1 MVEQSADEILSGAGE
16 EGVDVAFL
24 VVGDP
29 FGATTHSDLL
39 LRARERGIKTRTVH
53 NASIMNA
60 IGAAGLQLYN
70 YGQTV
75 SMVFFTES
83 WRPTSFYDR
92 VKENRVV
99 GLHTLVLLDIKV
111 KEESW
116 EDIALGRGGKGRFG
130 KPRYMTAAQC
140 AEQMLE
146 VEEARGEKGRF
157 FWSRVGGF
165 GLGG

>member
-1 MVEQSADEILSGAGE
+1 M
-16 EGVDVAFL
+16 
-24 VVGDP
+24 VGDP

-39 LRARERGIKTRTVH
+39 LRARSANIPTRTIH

-60 IGAAGLQLYN
+60 IGAVGLQLYN

-75 SMVFFTES
+75 SMVFFTEA

-92 VKENRVV
+92 VKENRHV

-116 EDIALGRGGKGRFG
+116 EDIALGRGGKGRFN
-130 KPRYMTAAQC
+130 KPRYMTVAQC

-146 VEEARGEKGRF
+146 VEETRGEKGMLSSSSCMLAAARGANAD
-157 FWSRVGGF
+157 V
-165 GLGG
+165 